1 MKWNELLPV
10 NLYYISPLSR
20 PAVDDWWIWKWVWL
34 AGPGEFNER
43 LIHRKDIIVKCDFIF
58 IWKSISSETFHVVVI
73 PKSGK
78 LSWHARGSVT
88 KTITRVKIQ
97 SELANWIDFSSQIRF
112 AQPKMFSLNIY
123 VLLWVSW
130 GSPYTKYKS
139 TDPDGIGE
147 GSHESAQRE
156 GEADS
161 YRFPSKRLSSRNSTL
176 VEQQRHVDR

>member
-1 MKWNELLPV
+1 MSCCQWI
-10 NLYYISPLSR
+10 YITFLLSR
-20 PAVDDWWIWKWVWL
+20 ARQSMIDGYGNEFGWRGQESL
-34 AGPGEFNER
+34 ARDSSP
-43 LIHRKDIIVKCDFIF
+43 RKDIIVKCDFIF